1 MGYFCQKEDITILQ
15 LCELL
20 KIVNEMIFKCEIYL
34 VNETVY
40 CIEGIVNEGEMVMNF
55 NLNRINPN
63 QTQVLFHDGRF
74 ETLTNEELEDLMAQ
88 MGISERADELESNV
102 TD

>member
-1 MGYFCQKEDITILQ
+1 MTYKNNKGARI
-15 LCELL
+15 
-20 KIVNEMIFKCEIYL
+20 
-34 VNETVY
+34 
-40 CIEGIVNEGEMVMNF
+40 MNF

-74 ETLTNEELEDLMAQ
+74 ETLTNEELEELMGQ
-88 MGISERADELESNV
+88 FGISDKPDEFEANV